1 MAKRLW
7 TVAFT
12 GLILT
17 GLCARGADPVQET
30 PGPTLQ
36 EENAR
41 LTRENEAL
49 RKENQRLRRLLVQ
62 QDAKGHQGTERTGA
76 QSTGNESA
84 VECDYWLSTKS
95 LRRHNSGCRMFRKS
109 KGRPCGKDEGKPCGI
124 CGG

>member
-1 MAKRLW
+1 MAFALM
-7 TVAFT
+7 APA
-12 GLILT
+12 IY
-17 GLCARGADPVQET
+17 GAD
-30 PGPTLQ
+30 GPSEADVPSLQ

-62 QDAKGHQGTERTGA
+62 QDANGKAGTNQVVNSENGTEP
-76 QSTGNESA
+76 SA
-84 VECDYWLSTKS
+84 NCDFWLSTKS
-95 LRRHNSGCRMFRKS
+95 LRRHNSGCRMFKKS